1 LVLAFRKGF
10 QEVRILI
17 DRQLVKVLLSLL
29 LCAFILGC
37 VVAYIK
43 DYTPKSPEEGAVK
56 TALIAFET
64 AWNMQEEKAIL
75 ALLDE
80 DFVVWVWSGSN
91 RRLVFTK
98 GTFGFR
104 LWITFVRWRYLS
116 LGMPEIWI
124 KGTEAT
130 AYLPMSVD
138 GRGMRSTFRFINR
151 EGTWLILEWEF

>member
-1 LVLAFRKGF
+1 MPIGRRLAKT
-10 QEVRILI
+10 V
-17 DRQLVKVLLSLL
+17 LSLL
-29 LCAFILGC
+29 LCTFVLGC
-37 VVAYIK
+37 ATGYIK
-43 DYTPKSPEEGAVK
+43 DYTPKSSEEEAIK
-56 TALIAFET
+56 TDLIAFET

-80 DFVVWVWSGSN
+80 DFVIWVGSGGT

-130 AYLPMSVD
+130 AYVPMSVD

-151 EGTWLILEWEF
+151 EGTWLILDWEF

>member
-1 LVLAFRKGF
+1 LF
-10 QEVRILI
+10 
-17 DRQLVKVLLSLL
+17 SLL
-29 LCAFILGC
+29 LWVFILGC
-37 VVAYIK
+37 AAGYIK
-43 DYTPKSPEEGAVK
+43 DYTPKSPEEEAIK

-64 AWNMQEEKAIL
+64 GWNMQEEKAIL

-80 DFVVWVWSGSN
+80 DFVVWVWNGST

-130 AYLPMSVD
+130 AHVAMSVD
-138 GRGMRSTFRFINR
+138 GRGTRSTFRLVNR
-151 EGTWLILEWEF
+151 GGTWLILEWEF